1 MEKSILIDSFLLL
14 ILRKN
19 EYFGYFRSRPIKVFK
34 KNVNSESKDE
44 VALCTRYF
52 YKIYINAIILAIR
65 IMKNFYSSS
74 YVTLMIRM
82 IFDASLRKHE
92 SAHPSS
98 SVILFSP
105 VSARYRK

>member
-19 EYFGYFRSRPIKVFK
+19 EYFGYFRSHPIKVFK

-52 YKIYINAIILAIR
+52 YKIHINAIILEIR
-65 IMKNFYSSS
+65 IMK
-74 YVTLMIRM
+74 
-82 IFDASLRKHE
+82 IFIPHRT
-92 SAHPSS
+92 
-98 SVILFSP
+98 
-105 VSARYRK
+105 